1 MSIKNVVRLN
11 KVGDSLLFQYIILE
25 CLRKIKQ
32 ERTTASVY
40 HLLKGKRSSQTIQ
53 DAHVYRI
60 GDYFGILKKLN
71 RSTFEN
77 AIDDLIKNN
86 YILMKNSNIA
96 ILTEKGIAHLNNNQ
110 EKYGTHYFNG
120 MEYSNEVDIFYLR
133 LQLAIQTYSNL
144 ANNCH
149 QFVPLTDDRMIQKFL
164 KEHYKQYKSNVSIW
178 LHDVYLELFDFLE
191 AIPMTQAQLFVDR
204 LSGFNKIGL
213 SFNQLAVKNKL
224 TVTDVSLNLTSILH
238 RLYTDVNKDNNHT
251 RQLKQFLYDQP
262 DTLLIT
268 QSANKTLE
276 WLVKGFSI
284 EQIANI
290 RKLKTSTIEDHIIEM
305 AYADSAFDLARFIDA
320 NTYHVI
326 KTAFRQMQ
334 TTKLKE
340 IREALNN
347 QYNYFQIRLVLA
359 YESNQK
365 RG

>member
-1 MSIKNVVRLN
+1 M
-11 KVGDSLLFQYIILE
+11 FQFIILE

-60 GDYFGILKKLN
+60 GNYFGVLKKLN
-71 RSTFEN
+71 RSTFED
-77 AIDDLIKNN
+77 AIDNLIKNN
-86 YILMKNSNIA
+86 FILIKNSNIA

-110 EKYGTHYFNG
+110 EKYGTHHFNG

-149 QFVPLTDDRMIQKFL
+149 QFVPLTDDRTIQRFL
-164 KEHYKQYKSNVSIW
+164 KEHYKQHKPNLSIW
-178 LHDVYLELFDFLE
+178 LCDTYLELFAFLDGIE
-191 AIPMTQAQLFVDR
+191 TTQAQLFVGR

-224 TVTDVSLNLTSILH
+224 TVTDVSLNLTCILH
-238 RLYTDVNKDNNHT
+238 RLYAVIKEDNYHT
-251 RQLKQFLYDQP
+251 PQLKQFLNDKP
-262 DTLLIT
+262 GALMIT
-268 QSANKTLE
+268 QSANKSLQ
-276 WLVKGFSI
+276 WLNKGFSI
-284 EQIANI
+284 DQIANI

-305 AYADSAFDLARFIDA
+305 AYADSAFDLARFIDK

-326 KTAFRQMQ
+326 ESTFKQMQ

-347 QYNYFQIRLVLA
+347 QYNYFQIRLVVA
-359 YESNQK
+359 HVSDQK